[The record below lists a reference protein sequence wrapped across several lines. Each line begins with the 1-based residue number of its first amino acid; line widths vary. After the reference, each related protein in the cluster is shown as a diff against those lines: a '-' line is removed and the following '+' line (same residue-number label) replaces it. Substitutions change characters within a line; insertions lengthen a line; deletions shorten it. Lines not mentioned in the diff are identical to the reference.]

1 MMVAARAA
9 LSIIATG
16 VIVAGLSYFK
26 EGLIQFALAMLLYIG
41 IDGMARWMHR
51 YIPLLPRLLALPI
64 AIVLVLALCGWLG
77 WFMVDNAGD
86 FTGDFDAYADRLDT
100 LVAQGWAQL
109 GLAGAPVTVS
119 GLLANADV
127 GALMG
132 QIARG
137 VQGVAADALFIL
149 IYLGFI
155 FAAASNFSH
164 KLDRIFR
171 QPVHREHAR
180 SVMSEMR
187 TAMEKYLWVTT
198 LLGAVTSVF
207 IYAALYFL
215 NLPNPLFWSVLI
227 FLFSFIPTIGPL
239 LATALPTLFALV
251 SFDTLYPVAGVL
263 GAVGISQFIVG
274 NFLQPRITGDSLNLS
289 ALVIL
294 LALALW
300 GALWG
305 IAGAF
310 LAAPLTVLLMTLL
323 SQFDDVRWI
332 AILLS
337 ADGNPKTFTPSR
349 EAESAS
355 T

>member
-1 MMVAARAA
+1 MTLAARAA

-16 VIVAGLSYFK
+16 VVVAGLSYFK
-26 EGLIQFALAMLLYIG
+26 EALVQFALAMLLYIG

-51 YIPLLPRLLALPI
+51 RIPLLPRLLALPI

-86 FTGDFDAYADRLDT
+86 FTGDFDAYASRLDT

-109 GLAGAPVTVS
+109 HIPGEPVTVS
-119 GLLANADV
+119 GVLSNADV
-127 GALMG
+127 GALLG
-132 QIARG
+132 QIVRG

-155 FAAASNFSH
+155 FAAAANFSQ
-164 KLDRIFR
+164 KLDQIFR
-171 QPVHREHAR
+171 KQSHREHAR

-187 TAMEKYLWVTT
+187 SAMEKYLWVTT

-207 IYAALYFL
+207 IYGALYFL
-215 NLPNPLFWSVLI
+215 ELPNPLFWSVLI
-227 FLFSFIPTIGPL
+227 FLLSFIPTIGPL

-263 GAVGISQFIVG
+263 GAVGVSQFIVG

-332 AILLS
+332 AVLLS
-337 ADGNPKTFTPSR
+337 ADGKPKTFSR
-349 EAESAS
+349 AEETESS
-355 T
+355 S

>member
-1 MMVAARAA
+1 MTLAARAA

-16 VIVAGLSYFK
+16 VVVAGLSYFK
-26 EGLIQFALAMLLYIG
+26 EALVQFALAMLLYIG

-51 YIPLLPRLLALPI
+51 RIPLLPRLLALPI

-86 FTGDFDAYADRLDT
+86 FSGDFDTYASRLDT

-109 GLAGAPVTVS
+109 HIPGEPVTVS
-119 GLLANADV
+119 GVLSSADV
-127 GALMG
+127 GALLG
-132 QIARG
+132 QIVRG

-155 FAAASNFSH
+155 FAAAANFSQ
-164 KLDRIFR
+164 KLDQIFR
-171 QPVHREHAR
+171 KQSHRDHAR

-187 TAMEKYLWVTT
+187 SAMEKYLWVTT

-207 IYAALYFL
+207 IYGALYFL
-215 NLPNPLFWSVLI
+215 ELPNPLFWSVLI
-227 FLFSFIPTIGPL
+227 FLLSFIPTIGPL

-263 GAVGISQFIVG
+263 GAVGVSQFIVG

-332 AILLS
+332 AVLLS
-337 ADGNPKTFTPSR
+337 ADGKPKTFSQSQET
-349 EAESAS
+349 ESS
-355 T
+355 S

>member
-1 MMVAARAA
+1 MTLAARAA

-16 VIVAGLSYFK
+16 VVVAGLSYFK
-26 EGLIQFALAMLLYIG
+26 EALIQFALAMLLYIG
-41 IDGMARWMHR
+41 IDGMARWLDRTVPFM
-51 YIPLLPRLLALPI
+51 PRLLALPI
-64 AIVLVLALCGWLG
+64 AIVLVLAGVGWLG
-77 WFMVDNAGD
+77 WFMVDNAGE
-86 FTGDFDAYADRLDT
+86 FTGDFDAYAGRLDA

-109 GLAGAPVTVS
+109 GVPGQPVTVS

-155 FAAASNFSH
+155 FAAAANFSG

-171 QPVHREHAR
+171 EPAHRAQAR

-198 LLGAVTSVF
+198 LLGAVTSAF

-215 NLPNPLFWSVLI
+215 ELPNPLFWSVLI
-227 FLFSFIPTIGPL
+227 FLLSFIPTIGPL

-263 GAVGISQFIVG
+263 GAVGVSQFIVG

-294 LALALW
+294 LALAMW

-310 LAAPLTVLLMTLL
+310 LAAPLTVLVMTLL
-323 SQFDDVRWI
+323 SQFDGLRWI

-337 ADGNPKTFTPSR
+337 ADGNPKTFSPGA
-349 EAESAS
+349 EAESS
-355 T
+355 P